1 MLVASRR
8 KGVTPM
14 GTRLAPTAV
23 CIGTFVLLT
32 HLTAAG
38 MAPSHRAALPHAG
51 LSRIQRVIGDMAPA
65 PAAALLG
72 AARRGVAAAP

>member
-1 MLVASRR
+1 MLVVSRR

-14 GTRLAPTAV
+14 RTRLAPTAA

-38 MAPSHRAALPHAG
+38 VVPSHRTALPHAG
-51 LSRIQRVIGDMAPA
+51 LSRIQRVIDDMAPA
-65 PAAALLG
+65 PTAALLG
-72 AARRGVAAAP
+72 AVGRGVAAAP